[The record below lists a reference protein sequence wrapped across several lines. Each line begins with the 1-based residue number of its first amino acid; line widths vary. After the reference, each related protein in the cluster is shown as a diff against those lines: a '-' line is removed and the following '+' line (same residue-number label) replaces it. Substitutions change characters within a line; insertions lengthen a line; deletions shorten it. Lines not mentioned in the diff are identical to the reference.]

1 MKIDNRKL
9 KALKENISA
18 DDLLKICEYHKKNV
32 KHELNESRTKA
43 MSGNFEML
51 IEKYASFEDKD
62 MIYSIVDFLTHGPE
76 STGDEIF
83 AEAFTGIVNSF
94 RRASRL
100 LFERDEDKGEEI
112 DESGKKKITEP

>member
-1 MKIDNRKL
+1 MKISSKKL
-9 KALKENISA
+9 KILKESISA
-18 DDLLKICEYHKKNV
+18 DDLLKICEFHKKIHG
-32 KHELNESRTKA
+32 HELNESRAREMPGK
-43 MSGNFEML
+43 FEKL

-62 MIYSIVDFLTHGPE
+62 MIYSVVDFLTHGPE

-100 LFERDEDKGEEI
+100 LFERDEGEGEEI

>member
-51 IEKYASFEDKD
+51 IEKYASLEDQD
-62 MIYSIVDFLTHGPE
+62 MIYSVIDFLAHGPE
-76 STGDEIF
+76 STGDEVF
-83 AEAFTGIVNSF
+83 AEAFTGIIDSF
-94 RRASRL
+94 KTASRL
-100 LFERDEDKGEEI
+100 LFERDEGKGEEI
-112 DESGKKKITEP
+112 DESGKRK